1 MKSKFLSL
9 FWAAGLALG
18 VLTLTPAP
26 AKAQEGEMQVVDEVI
41 AQINDNIITLS
52 SLKREIRD
60 RIEALKQNG
69 MTEQQAT
76 DEVTKNKPQLVATL
90 INEQL
95 LLQKGKELEL
105 TDKVEAEVNK
115 RMLDVAK
122 EQGITSIEKLYE
134 AMRESKVDPE
144 ETRQTLRK
152 EIMKQWVVQE
162 EVDAKVFFAWTLDD
176 LHKYFEAHKDKFRK
190 PESVTI
196 SEIYLS
202 FVGKN
207 EPAVKAKVDQLV
219 AQLRGGALFAP
230 ICVANS
236 EREDRGAPTAQ
247 STQCK
252 VGTFEVPNLRED
264 LAAALKGVK
273 VGSVSDPVRT
283 NDGYQILRVDER
295 TTASDASVFN
305 ENQVREAM
313 TIERSPQAREE
324 YLQGLRNE
332 AYIKI
337 ADSYQAAVLPLL
349 NLKPEFIVETTGEA
363 SASSADQ
370 KKAKGKFLKIFP
382 KP

>member
-1 MKSKFLSL
+1 VKSKLFSL

-18 VLTLTPAP
+18 FLTLAP
-26 AKAQEGEMQVVDEVI
+26 ARAQAQEGEMQVVDEVI

-52 SLKREIRD
+52 LLKREIKE
-60 RIEALKQNG
+60 RIEALKQGG

-76 DEVTKNKPQLVATL
+76 DEVTKNKPQLIFTL

-115 RMLDVAK
+115 RMLDVAT
-122 EQGITSIEKLYE
+122 EQGIKSIEELYK
-134 AMRESKVDPE
+134 AMRENKVDPE
-144 ETRQTLRK
+144 ETRQMLRK
-152 EIMKQWVVQE
+152 EIMKQGVIQE
-162 EVDAKVFFAWTLDD
+162 EVDSKVFLGFTMDE
-176 LHKYFEAHKDKFRK
+176 LHKYFDAHKDKFHK
-190 PESVTI
+190 PEGVTL

-207 EPAVKAKVDQLV
+207 EPAVKARVDQLV
-219 AQLRGGALFAP
+219 AQLRGGAAFGP

-236 EREDRGAPTAQ
+236 EREERGVRMAE

-264 LAAALKGVK
+264 LVAALKSVK
-273 VGSVSDPVRT
+273 VGGVSDPLRS

-295 TTASDASVFN
+295 TPASDASVFN

-313 TIERSPQAREE
+313 TIERSPKARDE

-337 ADSYQAAVLPLL
+337 AESYKASLLPLL
-349 NLKPEFIVETTGEA
+349 NLKPEVIVETTGDA
-363 SASSADQ
+363 SASPADH
-370 KKAKGKFLKIFP
+370 KKPKGKFLKIFP